1 MARGASIAL
10 LSATAAFACTMPT
23 AGKPFQ
29 IFSLPLPSP
38 PVFTAQRPSPEE
50 EALAAEEA
58 RRRAAAAADARAEA
72 EADRTSRELL
82 CATVGLDRGTL
93 ASGAEAARVEG
104 AVAAFEAA
112 AACELQGAALLGALS
127 GGWKLVYASSL
138 VPPIAAQPDGDGGGG
153 LLMPGGG
160 GLIVGGDD
168 ERLLVLAKVLSLPSG
183 LGVGVGRIAQ
193 RVWVSGEEAR
203 LEDRVSLR
211 FPAPWPLPRLE
222 VTATLHSSLQVTLA
236 LALALALALTLALSL
251 ALTLALSLALTR
263 ALTLTLTLTLALTRG
278 ASRRR

>member
-1 MARGASIAL
+1 MTASVRCFTGGKPAKIMARGAILL
-10 LSATAAFACTMPT
+10 LSATAAFACTVPT

-29 IFSLPLPSP
+29 IFSLPSP

-50 EALAAEEA
+50 EALASEEA
-58 RRRAAAAADARAEA
+58 QRRAVAAADARAEA

-93 ASGAEAARVEG
+93 ATGAEAARVEA

-112 AACELQGAALLGALS
+112 AACKLQGSALLGALAS
-127 GGWKLVYASSL
+127 AGAWKLVYTSSL
-138 VPPIAAQPDGDGGGG
+138 VPPAAAQPNGGDGGG

-168 ERLLVLAKVLSLPSG
+168 ERLLMLAKVLSLPSG

-222 VTATLHSSLQVTLA
+222 VTATLYSSLQVTL
-236 LALALALALTLALSL
+236 THPNS
-251 ALTLALSLALTR
+251 SPSPSPSPSPNPNCTR
-263 ALTLTLTLTLALTRG
+263 ACKLV
-278 ASRRR
+278 SSKW